1 MTTPSKRRF
10 SINLKLGTGT
20 ALMCASVSGIVF
32 GCSGDASDTAQGG
45 LSDPP
50 VLASH
55 TNNYTLFEAGAVR
68 PVAVLDH
75 GTVAVTNIPDD
86 RVELFRPHGN
96 GVKRCGSVKVG
107 MRPVALAAVGS
118 KLWVVNHLS
127 DSVSVVDVDERRCS
141 GEVERTLLVG
151 DEPRDVVSARAAN
164 GTRWAFVTTA
174 HRGQNVTDTKGDFR
188 DPQLFAPGRGR
199 ADVFVYNSNN
209 LGSVNAEKP
218 ATILTL
224 FTDSPRA
231 LAVGKD
237 KVYAAGFLTGNQT
250 SLVKYQLVV
259 DRGRQSLF
267 RLDANQD
274 FQIDPALPPEQ
285 RVIEGGYPA
294 ISGHGRCV
302 SGTLATP
309 NTPGADRND
318 FWMDTCVRTDPKD
331 PYRALEIIRQDQG
344 VVTPECSCT
353 NAAGEKQITGPLIV
367 KFFGS
372 TAICGA
378 NFNKDIGGCWL
389 EPPQNNELPAP
400 DSTQPLLVQEW
411 NDEVALSLPDKD
423 VFTIDLNQNPPALVA
438 TGEFRQVGTTL
449 FSMAVH
455 PKSGKVYVGNTDA
468 RNLIRFEGP
477 GPNVPQDGRHASST
491 VRGHIAEN
499 RISVLDPASLGVK
512 AVHLNEHID
521 YTTCCAP
528 SPNAETEN
536 SLAFPVSMA
545 VSNKKSWFGQLQDSQ
560 DLYVAALGS
569 DKVAVLN
576 TSRLDSATEG
586 QIVQDRSDHIEVRGG
601 PAGLELDEE
610 RDRLYVLARFT
621 NELVVISTR
630 SRRVVERHRMFNPEP
645 ASITEGRKFL
655 YDARRTSSHGDS
667 ACASCHIFGDFDGL
681 SWDLGAPDDRD
692 FANLGPFFAK
702 PEVTSF
708 PLVNRFLA
716 VKGPMNTQSLRGMA
730 NHGSMHWRGDR
741 RGGVNSTVHVQPDT
755 GAFDENAAFNAF
767 NVAIAGLNGNATE
780 LPEEDMQAF
789 TDFILQVTYPPN
801 PIRRLDNDLTVA
813 QKRARSGYFGCDITD
828 ESFARNECADGR
840 NIDVET
846 LNCNCANPPE
856 FRLGLEPRPAFCPPN
871 PVCTLRV
878 SDFQNTC
885 NGCHALD
892 PDANAEFGVAKPG
905 FFGSNGLYTND
916 AVSHVL
922 KIPHLRN
929 IYQKVGMFGSVQTR
943 RGVGLTALADSIFGP
958 REGGLLAAQNARTGD
973 QIRGFGFTHAGE
985 EDTIFHFFTL
995 SGFAR
1000 APAPGGPLPNDNSA
1014 GFETT
1019 LPRDFN
1025 SCYGTQ
1031 LPSLNTQFIAQLGTA
1046 TEVQNI
1052 RNQLLI
1058 FTNPASTP
1066 DQRNAAFAVIAAFL
1080 QGLPATNPG
1089 SVFQRLP
1096 IQSAV
1101 GQLSL
1106 PLLACPNLPP
1116 VAQLQALGC
1125 FDIRTGTGCASL
1137 ISTVRGCA
1145 LWGAT
1150 LEQILPNGTKV
1161 CMAAGLQDKA
1171 DMEDLV
1177 MAFDNNVKPIVGQ
1190 QVTLTSTSPVAA
1202 RARLQ
1207 LMIDQVAAGNCDLVA
1222 HGDGDG
1228 FVYTGS
1234 EFLRDDGQ
1242 RYSLSRLEQRVISR
1256 DPVTFTA
1263 VPPGEGRRSG
1273 VDRDED
1279 GRLDGRDHHNHNH
1292 GHDHD

>member
-1 MTTPSKRRF
+1 
-10 SINLKLGTGT
+10 
-20 ALMCASVSGIVF
+20 VSGIVF
-32 GCSGDASDTAQGG
+32 GCSGDGSDTAQDG

-50 VLASH
+50 VAASH

-75 GTVAVTNIPDD
+75 GIVAVTNIPDD

-96 GVKRCGSVKVG
+96 GVKHCGSVKVG
-107 MRPVALAAVGS
+107 MRPVALSVVGS

-127 DSVSVVDVDERRCS
+127 DSVSVVDINEGRCS

-151 DEPRDVVSARAAN
+151 DEPRDVVTAKAAN

-174 HRGQNVTDTKGDFR
+174 HRGQNVTDAKGDFR
-188 DPQLFAPGRGR
+188 DPQLFRPGTGR
-199 ADVFVYNSNN
+199 ADVFVYNTSN
-209 LGSVNAEKP
+209 LGPVNAEKP
-218 ATILTL
+218 VTILSL

-237 KVYAAGFLTGNQT
+237 KVYAAGFLSGNQT

-274 FQIDPALPPEQ
+274 FVIDPELKPEQ

-344 VVTPECSCT
+344 VVTPQCSCT

-367 KFFGS
+367 KFYGS
-372 TAICGA
+372 TAVCGV

-389 EPPQNNELPAP
+389 EPPQNNELPPP

-423 VFTIDLNQNPPALVA
+423 VFTIDLNQNPPALVP

-477 GPNVPQDGRHASST
+477 GPGVPQDGRHASST

-499 RISVLDPASLGVK
+499 RITVLDPSTQGVK
-512 AVHLNEHID
+512 PVHLNAHID
-521 YTTCCAP
+521 YSTCCAP

-545 VSNKKSWFGQLQDSQ
+545 VSNKKSWFGQLRDSQ

-569 DKVAVLN
+569 DKVAVLD
-576 TSRLDSATEG
+576 TSRLDAATSG
-586 QIVQDRSDHIEVRGG
+586 QIVQDQSDHIEVRGG
-601 PAGLELDEE
+601 PAGLTLDEE

-630 SRRVVERHRMFNPEP
+630 TRRVIDRDKMFNPEP
-645 ASITEGRKFL
+645 PSITEGRKFL
-655 YDARRTSSHGDS
+655 YDARRTSSHGDT

-741 RGGVNSTVHVQPDT
+741 RGGVNSTVHAQPDT

-871 PVCTLRV
+871 PVCTLKV

-885 NGCHALD
+885 NGCHILD

-905 FFGSNGLYTND
+905 LFGSSAFYTND

-922 KIPHLRN
+922 KIPHIRN
-929 IYQKVGMFGSVQTR
+929 MYQKVGMFGSVQTR

-985 EDTIFHFFTL
+985 EDTLFHFFTL

-1000 APAPGGPLPNDNSA
+1000 APAPGGPLPNDNAA

-1025 SCYGTQ
+1025 TCYGTQ
-1031 LPSLNTQFIAQLGTA
+1031 LQPLNNQFIAQLGTPA
-1046 TEVQNI
+1046 DVQNI
-1052 RNQLLI
+1052 RNQLII

-1066 DQRNAAFAVIAAFL
+1066 DQRNAAFAVIAAFIS
-1080 QGLPATNPG
+1080 GLPATNPG

-1096 IQSAV
+1096 IASAV

-1106 PLLACPNLPP
+1106 PLLACPQLPP
-1116 VAQLQALGC
+1116 VAQLEAAGC
-1125 FDIRTGTGCASL
+1125 FTIRTGAACAPL

-1150 LEQILPNGTKV
+1150 LEQILPNGTKA
-1161 CMAAGLQDKA
+1161 CQAAGLSDKA
-1171 DMEDLV
+1171 DMEDFV
-1177 MAFDNNVKPIVGQ
+1177 MAFDSNVKPIVGQ
-1190 QVTLTSTSPVAA
+1190 QVTLSSTSPVAA

-1207 LMIDQVAAGNCDLVA
+1207 LMIDQVAAGNCDLIA
-1222 HGDGDG
+1222 HSDDNG

-1234 EFLRDDGQ
+1234 EFLRDDGG
-1242 RYSLSRLEQRVISR
+1242 RYSLSRLEERVIAR
-1256 DPVTFTA
+1256 GPVTFTA

-1279 GRLDGRDHHNHNH
+1279 GRLDDRDHHD
-1292 GHDHD
+1292 HDHHD